1 MLSRKSNKSTRTTSG
16 SKLRFG
22 FNSESS
28 KIVPQVSVSKV
39 TRLSISSSSPS
50 AGWRNASKGGKHSS
64 GTGEAGGGEGE
75 EGHGGETVEGE
86 GEDSERESSA
96 DRTGEVSQTHKTQ
109 NHRNSWRRYFKY
121 FVFQAP
127 AEAAGGRGARA
138 GTAASGE
145 LSFSSLILIRLSLW
159 AQPASHY
166 CSW

>member
-75 EGHGGETVEGE
+75 
-86 GEDSERESSA
+86 DSERESSA

-109 NHRNSWRRYFKY
+109 NHRNSWRRHFKY